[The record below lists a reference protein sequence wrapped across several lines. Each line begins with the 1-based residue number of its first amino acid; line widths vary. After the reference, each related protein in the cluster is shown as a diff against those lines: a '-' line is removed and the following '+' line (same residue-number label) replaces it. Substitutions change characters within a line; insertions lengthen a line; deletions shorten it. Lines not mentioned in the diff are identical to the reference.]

1 MRKLPPSTGD
11 SSSPEEIKYVLEA
24 TIRQDGVIRAPRRT
38 VSIHLTLTPGF
49 YLPDHI
55 GTQAREIYL
64 RCRSTIDLP
73 LHGQHAQVQRQRISY
88 STGHSEIKSPPLTY
102 EVTIELLNGPF
113 LSLGQPI
120 PLAVQAQGM
129 DGSTSSSNNTALY
142 LYDFQSMIFETTE
155 VRARGAVERLTRSW
169 IVQTMANLQ
178 HLFTFTPGDE
188 RNRGSV
194 DDSLWRPWC
203 VPLFL
208 TPTFETCN
216 VSRDYK
222 LEIRLGI
229 GLGRN
234 NVCFFFCFSFAGNVD
249 L

>member
-1 MRKLPPSTGD
+1 
-11 SSSPEEIKYVLEA
+11 
-24 TIRQDGVIRAPRRT
+24 
-38 VSIHLTLTPGF
+38 
-49 YLPDHI
+49 
-55 GTQAREIYL
+55 
-64 RCRSTIDLP
+64 
-73 LHGQHAQVQRQRISY
+73 
-88 STGHSEIKSPPLTY
+88 
-102 EVTIELLNGPF
+102 
-113 LSLGQPI
+113 
-120 PLAVQAQGM
+120 M
-129 DGSTSSSNNTALY
+129 DGSTTSNNIT

-178 HLFTFTPGDE
+178 QPFTTPSDE

-194 DDSLWRPWC
+194 DDSLWRPWA

-229 GLGRN
+229 GLGRD
-234 NVCFFFCFSFAGNVD
+234 NVRFFAFRLLFKWISDV
-249 L
+249 LP